1 MSLPKNCLYTNK
13 INSSYSRN
21 YQAVI
26 QPQNGNANL
35 GETLIFNIP
44 TGGNL
49 VLSGVDCVLKFALSI
64 KNGGT
69 AAADGTIKLNKGGAY
84 GVFQRMRVFAG
95 GILISDIDNYGNLMD
110 MLVTCQQSTDTVSG
124 KYKILAGTENSVGA
138 SLGALL
144 GDADSAQYF
153 YCLPLMSIFS
163 LTNNYVPLFALGG
176 TPLRV
181 ELQVVSSI
189 TQVARSLTAILPPT
203 ARELLTNIELVCN
216 MMELSDT
223 GMNIIKNAIGSGPL
237 QWVTQDYR
245 NYSQNIIVTNSDTT
259 VSIPIPAKFN
269 SLNSLFFSFRGN
281 PGGLLTRMAN
291 ESNKFHLQEYFF
303 RIGSRTL
310 PIKPPNSVP
319 EFLSELMRAFGSVS
333 DVNHE
338 TNISFEAY
346 NKNVSAAI
354 TSATLPATE
363 IYVGSFYV
371 GIDLE
376 SYSNT
381 SNDTIYSGM
390 NTSSDDIFFVPRF
403 GAANG
408 ANTSVRVDSYAL
420 YDQLIL
426 IQNGQVS
433 VNY

>member
-26 QPQNGNANL
+26 QPQNGNANIND
-35 GETLIFNIP
+35 TIIFNIP

-49 VLSGVDCVLKFALSI
+49 VMSGVDTVLKFALSI

-124 KYKILAGTENSVGA
+124 KYKILAGTENSIGV
-138 SLGALL
+138 SLGGLAI
-144 GDADSAQYF
+144 DTESTQFF

-181 ELQVVSSI
+181 ELQVVSSMA
-189 TQVARSLTAILPPT
+189 QVARSLTAIVAPT

-303 RIGSRTL
+303 RIGSKTL

-354 TSATLPATE
+354 TSAVLPATE

-403 GAANG
+403 SSANA

-420 YDQLIL
+420 FDQLIL

>member
-26 QPQNGNANL
+26 QPQNGPAQL
-35 GETLIFNIP
+35 GDTIIFNIP

-49 VLSGVDCVLKFALSI
+49 VMSGHDTVLKFGLSI

-110 MLVTCQQSTDTVSG
+110 MLITCQQSTDSVMG
-124 KYKILAGTENSVGA
+124 KLKILAGTDNNVGA
-138 SLGALL
+138 SLGFLAA
-144 GDADSAQYF
+144 DADSLQYF

-189 TQVARSLTAILPPT
+189 AQVARSLTAILPPT

-223 GMNIIKNAIGSGPL
+223 GMNIIKNSIGSGPL

-245 NYSQNIIVTNSDTT
+245 NYSQNITVTNSDTT

-269 SLNSLFFSFRGN
+269 SLNSLFFSFRGTAG
-281 PGGLLTRMAN
+281 GGLAKMAN
-291 ESNKFHLQEYFF
+291 ESNKFNLQEYFF

-310 PIKPPNSVP
+310 PVKPPNTVP
-319 EFLSELMRAFGSVS
+319 EFLSEVLRAFGSVS

-338 TNISFEAY
+338 TNSSSEAY

-354 TSATLPATE
+354 TSSVLPATE
-363 IYVGSFYV
+363 IYIGSFYV
-371 GIDLE
+371 GLDLE

-403 GAANG
+403 SSANA

-420 YDQLIL
+420 FDQLIL
-426 IQNGQVS
+426 IQNGQVT

>member
-26 QPQNGNANL
+26 QPQNGPANL
-35 GETLIFNIP
+35 GDTIIFNIP

-49 VLSGVDCVLKFALSI
+49 VMSGHDTVLKFGLSI
-64 KNGGT
+64 KNGAT
-69 AAADGTIKLNKGGAY
+69 AAADGTVKLNKGGAY

-95 GILISDIDNYGNLMD
+95 GVLISDIDNYGNLMD

-124 KYKILAGTENSVGA
+124 KFKILAGTDNSVGA
-138 SLGALL
+138 SLGALAQ
-144 GDADSAQYF
+144 DADPAPYY

-163 LTNNYVPLFALGG
+163 LSNNYVPLFALGG

-181 ELQVVSSI
+181 ELQLVSSI

-203 ARELLTNIELVCN
+203 VRELLTNIELVCN
-216 MMELSDT
+216 MMELSDS
-223 GMNIIKNAIGSGPL
+223 GMSIIKNAIGSGPL

-281 PGGLLTRMAN
+281 AGGALTRMAN

-303 RIGSRTL
+303 RIGSKTL
-310 PIKPPNSVP
+310 PLKPPNSVP

-354 TSATLPATE
+354 TSAVLPATE

-376 SYSNT
+376 SYSNVPH
-381 SNDTIYSGM
+381 DTIYSGM

-403 GAANG
+403 SNSNA

-426 IQNGQVS
+426 INNGQVS

>member
-35 GETLIFNIP
+35 GDTIIFNIP

-49 VLSGVDCVLKFALSI
+49 VMSGVDTVLKFALSI

-110 MLVTCQQSTDTVSG
+110 MLVTCQQSTDTVSV

-138 SLGALL
+138 SLGAFLA
-144 GDADSAQYF
+144 DADSAQYF

-245 NYSQNIIVTNSDTT
+245 NYSQNITVTNSDTT

-291 ESNKFHLQEYFF
+291 ESNKFNLQEYFF

-310 PIKPPNSVP
+310 PVKPPNSVP

-354 TSATLPATE
+354 TGAGAPATE
-363 IYVGSFYV
+363 AYVGSFYV

-403 GAANG
+403 GALNA

>member
-1 MSLPKNCLYTNK
+1 MSLPKQVLYQNK

-26 QPQNGNANL
+26 QPQNGPAQL
-35 GETLIFNIP
+35 GDTIAFNIP

-49 VLSGVDCVLKFALSI
+49 VMCGHNSVLKFALSI

-69 AAADGTIKLNKGGAY
+69 VAADGTVKLNKGGAY

-95 GILISDIDNYGNLMD
+95 GVLISDIDNYGNLMD
-110 MLVTCQQSTDTVSG
+110 MLITCQQSTDTVTG

-138 SLGALL
+138 SLGAFIA
-144 GDADSAQYF
+144 GDTESTFY

-189 TQVARSLTAILPPT
+189 AQIARSLTAIVAPT

-223 GMNIIKNAIGSGPL
+223 GMSIIKNAIGNGPL

-245 NYSQNIIVTNSDTT
+245 NYSQNITVTNSETT

-281 PGGLLTRMAN
+281 PGGVLTRMAN
-291 ESNKFHLQEYFF
+291 ESNKFFLNEL
-303 RIGSRTL
+303 IGHS
-310 PIKPPNSVP
+310 
-319 EFLSELMRAFGSVS
+319 
-333 DVNHE
+333 
-338 TNISFEAY
+338 
-346 NKNVSAAI
+346 
-354 TSATLPATE
+354 
-363 IYVGSFYV
+363 
-371 GIDLE
+371 
-376 SYSNT
+376 
-381 SNDTIYSGM
+381 
-390 NTSSDDIFFVPRF
+390 IF
-403 GAANG
+403 
-408 ANTSVRVDSYAL
+408 
-420 YDQLIL
+420 
-426 IQNGQVS
+426 
-433 VNY
+433 

>member
-35 GETLIFNIP
+35 NDTIIFNIP

-49 VLSGVDCVLKFALSI
+49 VMSGVDTVLKFALSI

-69 AAADGTIKLNKGGAY
+69 LAAAGTIQLNKGGAY

-95 GILISDIDNYGNLMD
+95 GVLISDIDNYGNLMD

-138 SLGALL
+138 SLGALIA
-144 GDADSAQYF
+144 DADSAQYF

-303 RIGSRTL
+303 RIGSKTL

-354 TSATLPATE
+354 TSAVAPATE
-363 IYVGSFYV
+363 VYVGSFYV

-403 GAANG
+403 SSANG

-420 YDQLIL
+420 FDQLIL

>member
-44 TGGNL
+44 TGGNM
-49 VLSGVDCVLKFALSI
+49 VMSGVDTVLKFALSI

-95 GILISDIDNYGNLMD
+95 GVLISDIDNYGNLMD

-144 GDADSAQYF
+144 ADADSAQYF

-291 ESNKFHLQEYFF
+291 ESNKFNLQEYYF
-303 RIGSRTL
+303 RIGSKTL

-354 TSATLPATE
+354 TSAVLPATE

-403 GAANG
+403 SSANA

-420 YDQLIL
+420 FDQLIL